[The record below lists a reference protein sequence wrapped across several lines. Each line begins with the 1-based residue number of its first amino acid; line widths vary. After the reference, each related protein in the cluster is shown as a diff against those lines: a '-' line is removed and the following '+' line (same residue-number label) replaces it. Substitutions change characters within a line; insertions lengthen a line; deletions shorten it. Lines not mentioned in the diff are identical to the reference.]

1 MSISKDNYS
10 DKSVVK
16 DMFNNIAPKYDTLNH
31 VLSFGIDKIWRK
43 KLIKQLISNK
53 PEKVLDVGTGTG
65 DLAFNLIKKHNAE
78 VVAVDI
84 STNMMEIARQKAKK
98 NNITNVSFVEA
109 SAENLPFDDN
119 SFDAVMV
126 AFGIRNFADLNK
138 GLTEMHRVLKTKG
151 KVFILEFSEPN
162 KFPLKNLYKFY
173 SKQIIPV
180 IGKLVSKNKYAYKYL
195 PETIAEFPKN
205 DKMVEIIVNNGYSNC
220 IYYKYTGGICNL
232 YVAEK

>member
-1 MSISKDNYS
+1 MSISNNNYS

-16 DMFNNIAPKYDTLNH
+16 DMFNNIAPNYDTLNH

-53 PEKVLDVGTGTG
+53 PEKVLDIATGTG
-65 DLAFNLIKKHNAE
+65 DLAFNLLKKHDAE

-98 NNITNVSFVEA
+98 NNINNVSFVEA
-109 SAENLPFDDN
+109 SAENLPFNDN

-138 GLTEMHRVLKTKG
+138 GLNEMRRVLKTKG
-151 KVFILEFSEPN
+151 KVFILEFSEPK

-173 SKQIIPV
+173 SKHFIPA
-180 IGKLVSKNKYAYKYL
+180 IGKLISKNKYAYKYL

-205 DKMVEIIVNNGYSNC
+205 EKMVEIIANNGYNNC

>member
-1 MSISKDNYS
+1 MSVPSSNYS

-16 DMFNNIAPKYDTLNH
+16 DMFNNIAPKYDTLNRL
-31 VLSFGIDKIWRK
+31 LSFGIDKIWRK
-43 KLIKQLISNK
+43 KLIKQLISNN
-53 PEKVLDVGTGTG
+53 PEKVLDVATGTG
-65 DLAFNLIKKHNAE
+65 DLAFHLLKKHETE

-98 NNITNVSFVEA
+98 NNVTNVSFMEA

-138 GLTEMHRVLKTKG
+138 GLTEMHRVLKIKG

-162 KFPLKNLYKFY
+162 KLLLKNLYKFY

>member
-1 MSISKDNYS
+1 MSVPSSNYS

-16 DMFNNIAPKYDTLNH
+16 DMFNNIAPKYDTLNRL
-31 VLSFGIDKIWRK
+31 LSFGIDKIWRK
-43 KLIKQLISNK
+43 KLIKQLISTN
-53 PEKVLDVGTGTG
+53 PQKVLDVATGTG
-65 DLAFNLIKKHNAE
+65 DLAFHLLKKHETE

-119 SFDAVMV
+119 SFDTVMV

-138 GLTEMHRVLKTKG
+138 GLAEMRRVLKTKG
-151 KVFILEFSEPN
+151 KVFILEFSKPN

-180 IGKLVSKNKYAYKYL
+180 IGKLVSKNKYAYMYL

-205 DKMVEIIVNNGYSNC
+205 EKMVEIIVNNGYSNC

>member
-1 MSISKDNYS
+1 MSISKNNYS
-10 DKSVVK
+10 DKSAVK
-16 DMFNNIAPKYDTLNH
+16 DMFNNIAPNYDTLNH

-53 PEKVLDVGTGTG
+53 PEKVLDVATGTG
-65 DLAFNLIKKHNAE
+65 DLAFNLLKKHNAE

-98 NNITNVSFVEA
+98 NNITNVSFMEA

-138 GLTEMHRVLKTKG
+138 GLAEMRRVLKTKG

-173 SKQIIPV
+173 SKHFIPA
-180 IGKLVSKNKYAYKYL
+180 IGKLISKNKYAYKYL

-205 DKMVEIIVNNGYSNC
+205 EKMVEIITNNGYINC